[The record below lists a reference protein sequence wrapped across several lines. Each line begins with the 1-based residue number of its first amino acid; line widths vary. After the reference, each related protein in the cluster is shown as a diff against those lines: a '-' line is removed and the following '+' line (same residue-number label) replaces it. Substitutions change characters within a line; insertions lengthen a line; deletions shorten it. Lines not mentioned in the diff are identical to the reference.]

1 MRKRT
6 LGATVTPISGE
17 WGSGDGEV
25 KVLRSTNFTNEGH
38 LDYTQIAY
46 RQVEPEKVR
55 KKRLSVGDILI
66 EKSGG
71 SPTQPVG
78 RVVYFESEGEFL
90 TSNFLS
96 ALRVHDDEVFSKYL
110 FYWLLAGYSRGLT
123 EPFQNKTTGII
134 NLQLKRFLIEIEVP
148 LPSLEEQKRIAGIL
162 DEADLVR
169 KKTQALIDKYDELA
183 QSLFL
188 DMFGDP
194 VTNPKG
200 WLKKELGQL
209 IDKDRPITYGILM
222 PKDDVKP
229 DGVPYVRVMD
239 VSNGKINV
247 QGLRHTTQEIES
259 KYSRSRLI
267 PNDVLLSIRGH
278 VGRVCVVPEELAG
291 ANITQDTARLS
302 FKREVLSRF
311 AVALF
316 ESSHFQVQMQ
326 KYVKGAAVKGI
337 NLGDLRKLVILVP
350 PLSQQREFDEAIK
363 LIDNQ
368 KSKAAIQ
375 LNLAYDGF
383 NALLQKAFKGEL
395 T

>member
-1 MRKRT
+1 
-6 LGATVTPISGE
+6 
-17 WGSGDGEV
+17 
-25 KVLRSTNFTNEGH
+25 
-38 LDYTQIAY
+38 
-46 RQVEPEKVR
+46 
-55 KKRLSVGDILI
+55 
-66 EKSGG
+66 
-71 SPTQPVG
+71 
-78 RVVYFESEGEFL
+78 
-90 TSNFLS
+90 
-96 ALRVHDDEVFSKYL
+96 
-110 FYWLLAGYSRGLT
+110 
-123 EPFQNKTTGII
+123 
-134 NLQLKRFLIEIEVP
+134 
-148 LPSLEEQKRIAGIL
+148 L

-350 PLSQQREFDEAIK
+350 PLSQQREFVEALK